1 MTAPEMHPITPLH
14 GVAAHLDLLRRFL
27 AVGEVDFLVGEL
39 GLYNGASRI
48 LRDSE

>member
-27 AVGEVDFLVGEL
+27 TVGEVDFLVANSDCTTVQVG
-39 GLYNGASRI
+39 S
-48 LRDSE
+48 